1 MCVSRPRRFGKSIT
15 ARMIAAYY
23 SKGCDSAGLFAKY
36 KIAGETDFRKHLN
49 QYNVI
54 QLDVAEMR
62 VTMPQGEDLAEYLQ
76 RCVIDELRGLYPEIV
91 GEEAVSLPLTLA
103 AINER
108 TGQRFMIVI
117 DEWDAVFREDKYD
130 RASQDR
136 YIDLLRGLF
145 KGDYIALD
153 REGLKSAVVSLLAGE
168 RCRVNVGTFEN
179 DMTKINGRDDV
190 LTLLIHLG
198 YLGYDADREEA
209 YIPNEEVRKAFG
221 SAVEGTD
228 WTPVIDAIKASDRLL
243 QATWNRDARAVAEG
257 IEEAH
262 AANASILKYN
272 DENSL
277 RCVVKL
283 AYYNA
288 VNEYTIV
295 DEMPAGKGYADIVF
309 LPRPGSDKPAMVV
322 ELKWNE
328 SAEGAIAQIKKR
340 RYMKCLEAYNGM
352 RFFHGNVLLV
362 GINYDKD
369 DEDKRH
375 TCIIEEW
382 SE

>member
-1 MCVSRPRRFGKSIT
+1 MT
-15 ARMIAAYY
+15 ALR
-23 SKGCDSAGLFAKY
+23 
-36 KIAGETDFRKHLN
+36 
-49 QYNVI
+49 
-54 QLDVAEMR
+54 
-62 VTMPQGEDLAEYLQ
+62 Q
-76 RCVIDELRGLYPEIV
+76 RY
-91 GEEAVSLPLTLA
+91 
-103 AINER
+103 
-108 TGQRFMIVI
+108 
-117 DEWDAVFREDKYD
+117 
-130 RASQDR
+130 
-136 YIDLLRGLF
+136 
-145 KGDYIALD
+145 
-153 REGLKSAVVSLLAGE
+153 
-168 RCRVNVGTFEN
+168 
-179 DMTKINGRDDV
+179 
-190 LTLLIHLG
+190 
-198 YLGYDADREEA
+198 
-209 YIPNEEVRKAFG
+209 
-221 SAVEGTD
+221 
-228 WTPVIDAIKASDRLL
+228 
-243 QATWNRDARAVAEG
+243 
-257 IEEAH
+257 
-262 AANASILKYN
+262 
-272 DENSL
+272 
-277 RCVVKL
+277 L